1 MPVSRSRPRGFTLIE
16 MMFVLGIIAILALLV
31 VPAHMNSSGK
41 EQVLESLKLLDTL
54 RPKVEAYYATHGRLP
69 LDNADAGLP
78 APEKLIGNYV
88 TGIQLSSGGFHLRFG
103 NKSNGALQ
111 DRLLSMRAVIVPESP
126 GSPLSWV
133 CGHSPVPAGMVAPTD
148 NRTTVGLSLLPVHCR
163 DFGAGGK

>member
-1 MPVSRSRPRGFTLIE
+1 MSVSLFRPRGFTLLE
-16 MMFVLGIIAILALLV
+16 MLVVLGIIAILALLA

-41 EQVLESLKLLDTL
+41 EQVEESLKLLEIL
-54 RPKVEAYYATHGRLP
+54 RPKVEAYYAANGRLP

-103 NKSNGALQ
+103 NKANGALR
-111 DRLLSMRAVIVPESP
+111 DRLLSVRAVIVPESP
-126 GSPLSWV
+126 GSPMSWV

-163 DFGAGGK
+163 DIGAGGK

>member
-1 MPVSRSRPRGFTLIE
+1 MSAYRSGPRGFTLIE
-16 MMFVLGIIAILALLV
+16 MLIVIGIIAILALMV
-31 VPAHMNSSGK
+31 VPGQMSKAGR
-41 EQVLESLKLLDTL
+41 EQVEESLKLLDSL
-54 RPKVEAYYATHGRLP
+54 RPKVEAYYAANGRLP

-103 NKSNGALQ
+103 NKANGALR
-111 DRLLSMRAVIVPESP
+111 DRLLSVRAVIVPESP
-126 GSPLSWV
+126 GSPMSWV

-163 DFGAGGK
+163 DIGAGGK

>member
-1 MPVSRSRPRGFTLIE
+1 MPVSLSRLRGFTLIE
-16 MMFVLGIIAILALLV
+16 MLVVLGLIAILALMA
-31 VPAHMNSSGK
+31 VPAHMNSTGK
-41 EQVLESLKLLDTL
+41 EQVEESLKLLDTL
-54 RPKVEAYYATHGRLP
+54 RPKVDAYYTAHGRLP

-103 NKSNGALQ
+103 NKANGALR
-111 DRLLSMRAVIVPESP
+111 DRLLSVRAVIVPESP

-133 CGHSPVPAGMVAPTD
+133 CGYSPVPTGMVAPTD

-163 DFGAGGK
+163 DIGVNGK

>member
-88 TGIQLSSGGFHLRFG
+88 TGIQLSSGGFHLRFQVR
-103 NKSNGALQ
+103 A
-111 DRLLSMRAVIVPESP
+111 DRR
-126 GSPLSWV
+126 
-133 CGHSPVPAGMVAPTD
+133 
-148 NRTTVGLSLLPVHCR
+148 NR
-163 DFGAGGK
+163 